1 MQTNRAIGFGRI
13 ALAVAVSAL
22 ALAACSNDAPAA
34 GEESAPA
41 PTAVAADNIDT
52 LTGEKLASF
61 TGDAAK
67 GATDYLTCKT
77 CHAIEAGVNKI
88 GPSLNKVVGRKAGS
102 VAGFSYTPANAN
114 SGITWTPEKLFQ
126 FLEGPQR
133 VMPGTEMAYAGMP
146 DPQKRANVIAY
157 LQTN

>member
-1 MQTNRAIGFGRI
+1 MPINRVIGFGRM
-13 ALAVAVSAL
+13 ALAVAGSAL
-22 ALAACSNDAPAA
+22 ALAACSSGAPDA
-34 GEESAPA
+34 GEEPGS
-41 PTAVAADNIDT
+41 AVAADNTDT

-67 GATDYLTCKT
+67 GATDYLACKT
-77 CHAIEAGVNKI
+77 CHATEAGVNKI
-88 GPSLNKVVGRKAGS
+88 GPSLHKVVGRKAGT
-102 VAGFSYTPANAN
+102 VAGFSYSPANAN
-114 SGITWTPEKLFQ
+114 SGIAWTPEKLFQ

-133 VMPGTEMAYAGMP
+133 VMPGTRMGYAGMS